1 MTTPGAQEG
10 ENRYIWRGGRGGAG
24 GIESVQPKEM
34 Q

>member
-10 ENRYIWRGGRGGAG
+10 ENRYIWRGPVGGR
-24 GIESVQPKEM
+24 IELVQPKEM